1 MSSKRRSARREDRL
15 AQAFK
20 VRGKRNRNHDG
31 IVASSTLLA
40 SATSLEVSHMPP
52 RGVKGAKNKRMYEKI
67 KKSAKSRGRSTKTAK
82 RIAAAT
88 VNKQRS
94 KNKRR
99 RAAKK
104 R

>member
-1 MSSKRRSARREDRL
+1 
-15 AQAFK
+15 
-20 VRGKRNRNHDG
+20 
-31 IVASSTLLA
+31 
-40 SATSLEVSHMPP
+40 MPP

-67 KKSAKSRGRSTKTAK
+67 KKSAKGRGRSTKTAK

-88 VNKQRS
+88 VNKHRS
-94 KNKRR
+94 KTKRS

>member
-1 MSSKRRSARREDRL
+1 
-15 AQAFK
+15 
-20 VRGKRNRNHDG
+20 
-31 IVASSTLLA
+31 
-40 SATSLEVSHMPP
+40 MPP
-52 RGVKGAKNKRMYEKI
+52 RGVKGAKNKRMYEDI
-67 KKSAKSRGRSTKTAK
+67 KRSARSRGRSTKVAK

-88 VNKQRS
+88 VNKQRA

>member
-1 MSSKRRSARREDRL
+1 
-15 AQAFK
+15 
-20 VRGKRNRNHDG
+20 
-31 IVASSTLLA
+31 
-40 SATSLEVSHMPP
+40 MPP

-94 KNKRR
+94 KNKRS

-104 R
+104 GGKKR

>member
-1 MSSKRRSARREDRL
+1 
-15 AQAFK
+15 
-20 VRGKRNRNHDG
+20 
-31 IVASSTLLA
+31 
-40 SATSLEVSHMPP
+40 MPP

-67 KKSAKSRGRSTKTAK
+67 KKSASSRGRSAKTAK

-104 R
+104 GGSKKR